1 MTVRFA
7 IRHAVSLTV
16 GDRPTLRRLFVRL
29 DVEVDEQ
36 QEIARQQEASKH
48 RRSFSSSTGT
58 DVREVREVVGGVVVV
73 R

>member
-1 MTVRFA
+1 MTVRLA

-16 GDRPTLRRLFVRL
+16 GGGTTLCRLFVRL

-36 QEIARQQEASKH
+36 QEIARQQDASKH
-48 RRSFSSSTGT
+48 RRSLSSSTGT
-58 DVREVREVVGGVVVV
+58 DVGEVREVVGGVVVV